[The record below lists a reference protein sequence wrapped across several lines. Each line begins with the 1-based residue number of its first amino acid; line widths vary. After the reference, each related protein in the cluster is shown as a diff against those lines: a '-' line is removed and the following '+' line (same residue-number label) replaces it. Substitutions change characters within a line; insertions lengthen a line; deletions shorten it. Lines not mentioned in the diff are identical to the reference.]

1 MVNYKVNYIE
11 LNYIQDI
18 VVELTYR
25 LRERYRD
32 MLIDANKNNLK
43 GEMPTYDK
51 AEFKEFE
58 NNLEDFRDYLMDSFA
73 EAIIKNGYFH
83 YDSNYN
89 YDDNEKE
96 FGMLIERNAIDYLGK
111 DIKQILGKNLSISI
125 SANQESAVFNIRQI
139 KDGILKTKKLKI
151 INEYRIKNEDTMER

>member
-1 MVNYKVNYIE
+1 MVNYKVNFIE
-11 LNYIQDI
+11 SNYIQDM

-32 MLIDANKNNLK
+32 MLIDTNKNNLK

-51 AEFKEFE
+51 AEFKKFE
-58 NNLEDFRDYLMDSFA
+58 NKLEDFRDYLMDSFA
-73 EAIIKNGYFH
+73 DEILKNGYFH
-83 YDSNYN
+83 YDSDYN

-139 KDGILKTKKLKI
+139 KDGILRTKKLKI
-151 INEYRIKNEDTMER
+151 VNEYRIKNEDTMER